1 MRPRIFYKAACF
13 CLAVAL
19 CLLCSG
25 CGSSVSPVGTWELEN
40 ASDGS
45 GNLVSPRPS
54 IVCTVS
60 REGILSLSGDREAEG
75 SYTAH
80 AMRDGTL
87 RLEVSWGNGSH
98 WIGTCGVR
106 TYADGSETLV
116 LILSGEDNLLSFL
129 PQI

>member
-1 MRPRIFYKAACF
+1 MRPKLFRKVACF
-13 CLAVAL
+13 CLAAAL

-25 CGSSVSPVGTWELEN
+25 CGPSISPVGTWVLEN

-45 GNLVSPRPS
+45 GNLVSPNPS

-60 REGILSLSGDREAEG
+60 REGTLSLSGDREAEG

-80 AMRDGTL
+80 AMKDGTL
-87 RLEVSWGNGSH
+87 RLEVNWDDGSH

-106 TYADGSETLV
+106 TYADGTDTLV
-116 LILSGEDNLLSFL
+116 LILSGEDTLLSFL
-129 PQI
+129 PQT